1 MCGISLI
8 NHNLQDSRNRHD
20 HHLVGGHL
28 LHVVATRGDARDG
41 PGKRFDRYTE
51 LAEHAFGSKA
61 GYWSVMPQQMLVQV
75 ATDIVYTVTG
85 GKSLK
90 KCLQLIFPVMAN
102 IRQTYFILFFTGLQI
117 LLSQTPNFNSLKG
130 VSLLAAVMSLW

>member
-1 MCGISLI
+1 MEFRLLGATYRVPGIGTIIVSW
-8 NHNLQDSRNRHD
+8 
-20 HHLVGGHL
+20 LVTFYTLWQLVEMHE
-28 LHVVATRGDARDG
+28 VV

-51 LAEHAFGSKA
+51 LAEHAFGSKV
-61 GYWSVMPQQMLVQV
+61 GYWSIMPQQTLVQV
-75 ATDIVYTVTG
+75 ATDIVYIVTG

-90 KCLQLIFPVMAN
+90 KCLGLPFPTMAKG
-102 IRQTYFILFFTGLQI
+102 RQTYYILFFTGLQI